1 MKLDLQYEGVRYVLD
16 FEDVD
21 AGPESFLLKVYYS
34 LDSDSS
40 YGASMKQIKDN
51 KIVWSLWDEERVSK
65 KTRDYLDRVVKLLV
79 FA

>member
-21 AGPESFLLKVYYS
+21 AGPESFILKVYYS
-34 LDSDSS
+34 LDLDSS

-51 KIVWSLWDEERVSK
+51 KIVWSLWDEEFVSK
-65 KTRDYLDRVVKLLV
+65 NARDYLDKAIKLLA